1 MLIAVLTVETMSL
14 QDAIADKVSNPGTT
28 RRSGDPWDE
37 LGSGGRSGDPVG
49 VDSDPVSSGGLEN
62 SGRPGTVGEGP
73 RDLAIWATDRDP
85 KTESRRTLLKRSARW
100 GDAWGRS

>member
-1 MLIAVLTVETMSL
+1 MLTAVLTVKTMSR
-14 QDAIADKVSNPGTT
+14 QDAIAGKVSNLGRT
-28 RRSGDPWDE
+28 RRSGDPRDE

-49 VDSDPVSSGGLEN
+49 VDSDPVGLGGLEN
-62 SGRPGTVGEGP
+62 SGLYGTVGEGH
-73 RDLAIWATDRDP
+73 RDPAIWATDRDP